1 MTSLVLGG
9 SGFMGRGVVRQLLA
23 AGERVIAT
31 GRNVQNR
38 IESPNLTWYSADL
51 ATFNDWSRLLDGVS
65 TVYHLAWSTIPLT
78 AAADPVGDVA
88 TNVVGSLRLI
98 EALRGRLATRFVF
111 ASSGGT
117 VYGRLTKIP
126 AAEDDPAVPTGAY
139 GTAKL
144 AVEHQ
149 IRQCAEQLD
158 AVILRIGN
166 PYGASQ
172 LTRPDFGAVSTFCK
186 LALANEQIVI
196 YGDGSV
202 VRDYLHVDDA
212 VDALLLAAKTR
223 SSYRTFNIGSG
234 RGHTLT
240 DIIRSIER
248 VLGRKLKVRHEPARP
263 FDIPIS
269 VLDVSRANTELAW
282 RQKISFEDGIARML
296 ATGPC
301 SRDEQ

>member
-1 MTSLVLGG
+1 
-9 SGFMGRGVVRQLLA
+9 MGCGVVSRLLA

-31 GRNVQNR
+31 GRTVHNR
-38 IESPNLTWYSADL
+38 SEAPNLTWRSVDL
-51 ATFNDWSRLLDGVS
+51 ATFDDWPHLLDGVS

-78 AAADPVGDVA
+78 ATADPVGDVA

-98 EALRGRLATRFVF
+98 EALRGRRTTRLVF

-117 VYGRLTKIP
+117 IYGRLTKIP
-126 AAEDDPAVPTGAY
+126 AAEDDFAVPTGAY
-139 GTAKL
+139 AIAKL

-149 IRQCAEQLD
+149 IRQCSEQLD

-172 LTRPDFGAVSTFCK
+172 LTRPDFGAVSTFCR

-212 VDALLLAAKTR
+212 IDALLLAANTR
-223 SSYRTFNIGSG
+223 SPYRTFNIGSG
-234 RGHTLT
+234 RGRTLV
-240 DIIRSIER
+240 DIIRSIEQM
-248 VLGRKLKVRHEPARP
+248 LGRKLNVRYEPARP

-269 VLDVSRANTELAW
+269 VLDVSRANTELGW
-282 RQKISFEDGIARML
+282 KQKISFEEGIARML
-296 ATGPC
+296 VTG
-301 SRDEQ
+301 SRLRVEQ